1 MKISEKQNMEK
12 VTSSEKA
19 TIPGPTL
26 FVMMNHT
33 LTAEQMK
40 DAECWLGVE
49 KVRCMPENL
58 KKVWE
63 NIPPELPEIRHL
75 LVPFEKWLEGAA
87 RKNDVVLIQGDF
99 GVCYLMVNLVL
110 KKGLVPVYATTK
122 REVVEVPQADGS
134 VRTERH
140 FRHVMFRKY
149 GE

>member
-1 MKISEKQNMEK
+1 MSSKKSEK
-12 VTSSEKA
+12 S
-19 TIPGPTL
+19 L
-26 FVMMNHT
+26 FVVMNHRIT
-33 LTAEQMK
+33 DAQVK
-40 DAECWLGVE
+40 DAAQTLGVE
-49 KVRCMPENL
+49 KIVNMPENL

-122 REVVEVPQADGS
+122 RVAHDIQQEDGS

-140 FRHVMFRKY
+140 FRHVLFRKY

>member
-1 MKISEKQNMEK
+1 MSSKKSEK
-12 VTSSEKA
+12 S
-19 TIPGPTL
+19 L
-26 FVMMNHT
+26 FVVMNHRIT
-33 LTAEQMK
+33 DAQVK
-40 DAECWLGVE
+40 DAAQTLGVE
-49 KVRCMPENL
+49 KIVNMPENL